1 MNLIDIY
8 RTFYPTPTEYTFY
21 SSAQGIFSRTDHMLG
36 HETSLNKYKKT
47 EIISSV
53 FSNYNGTKLEIN
65 TRKKAEKFKN
75 PWKLNNTL
83 LNKH

>member
-65 TRKKAEKFKN
+65 TRKKTDKFTIR
-75 PWKLNNTL
+75 WKL
-83 LNKH
+83 KCP

>member
-36 HETSLNKYKKT
+36 HETSLNKYNKL
-47 EIISSV
+47 EIISSYL
-53 FSNYNGTKLEIN
+53 FQPQYNK
-65 TRKKAEKFKN
+65 TRDQ
-75 PWKLNNTL
+75 
-83 LNKH
+83 

>member
-8 RTFYPTPTEYTFY
+8 RTFYPTPTEHTFY

-36 HETSLNKYKKT
+36 HKTSLNKFKKT
-47 EIISSV
+47 EITSSI

-65 TRKKAEKFKN
+65 NRKKAEKVKN

-83 LNKH
+83 LNKQ